1 MKVISPRTVF
11 IKEKNTLIYEG
22 GIGLFLKK

>member
-22 GIGLFLKK
+22 GIGLF